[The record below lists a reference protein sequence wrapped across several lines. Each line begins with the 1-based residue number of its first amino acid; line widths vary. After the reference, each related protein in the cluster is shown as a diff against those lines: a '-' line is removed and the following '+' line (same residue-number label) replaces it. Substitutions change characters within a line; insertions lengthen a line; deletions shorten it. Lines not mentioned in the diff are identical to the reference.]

1 MTKYVE
7 IDAYIHFDSSRQ
19 TIKNSNTTLELLEI
33 KKMKHSYKNLK
44 EVPAVQNYDVC
55 TNLVIWDER
64 RLRNYKSNNGYRLHQ
79 ANHIIDVKVG

>member
-55 TNLVIWDER
+55 TNLVIGMNEVLEITNPIMDTGCI
-64 RLRNYKSNNGYRLHQ
+64 KP
-79 ANHIIDVKVG
+79 IISSM